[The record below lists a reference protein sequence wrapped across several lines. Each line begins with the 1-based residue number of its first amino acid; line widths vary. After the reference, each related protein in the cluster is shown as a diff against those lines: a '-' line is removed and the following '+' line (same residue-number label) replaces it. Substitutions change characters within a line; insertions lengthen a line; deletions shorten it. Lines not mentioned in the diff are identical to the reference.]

1 MDKIRIARIAQTV
14 PVLDGELKL
23 DTNLEQLLDNIIGV
37 TFKKSLNKGQNVEES
52 LVDNRKTI
60 EELKLLRNVLDQNH
74 GSVLEHVYV
83 TYAVINASRSYL
95 AQQTRHRMFNYTSSS
110 QHYIDHTE
118 MSDAEIPVE
127 LLKVDNP
134 EVIDFYLGAYKDVK
148 EAYNTL
154 ISKYGIDH
162 SVARQLLPNAQRNL
176 LIVTANIRSWINFM
190 NQRNTSEIQYIAYLI
205 REDLKK
211 LVPTC
216 AEYMVPDCISL
227 GHCTQKA
234 MSCGH
239 VWSEEYMQELY
250 GSLLPNSDIEGE
262 KRLSKEL
269 KYGIY
274 D

>member
-1 MDKIRIARIAQTV
+1 MDKIKVVRIAQTV
-14 PVLDGELKL
+14 PVLNEELKT
-23 DTNLEQLLDNIIGV
+23 DTSLEQFLDNIVGV

-52 LVDNRKTI
+52 LTDNRKKK
-60 EELKLLRNVLDQNH
+60 EELKLLRNVLDQSH

-95 AQQTRHRMFNYTSSS
+95 AQQTRHRIMSYTSSS

-118 MSDAEIPVE
+118 MSDAEVPVE
-127 LLKVDNP
+127 ILKLDNP
-134 EVIDFYLGAYKDVK
+134 EVIDFYIGAYKDVK

-190 NQRNTSEIQYIAYLI
+190 NQRICNRNTSEIQYIAYLI

-211 LVPTC
+211 IVPTC
-216 AEYMVPDCISL
+216 TEYMVPDCISL

-234 MSCGH
+234 MTCGQI
-239 VWSEEYMQELY
+239 WTEEHMKELY
-250 GSLLPNSDIEGE
+250 GDLMHDESFGRH
-262 KRLSKEL
+262 K
-269 KYGIY
+269 
-274 D
+274 

>member
-1 MDKIRIARIAQTV
+1 MDKIKVVRIAQTV

-23 DTNLEQLLDNIIGV
+23 DTSLEQFLDNIVGV
-37 TFKKSLNKGQNVEES
+37 TFKKSLNKGQNVQES
-52 LVDNRKTI
+52 LTDNRKKL
-60 EELKLLRNVLDQNH
+60 EDLKLLRNVLDQNH

-95 AQQTRHRMFNYTSSS
+95 AQQTRHRIMSYTSSS
-110 QHYIDHTE
+110 QHYIDHSE
-118 MSDAEIPVE
+118 MSDAEVPVE
-127 LLKVDNP
+127 ILRLDNP
-134 EVIDFYLGAYKDVK
+134 EVIDFYMGAYKDVK

-190 NQRNTSEIQYIAYLI
+190 NQRICNRNTSEIQYIAYLI

-211 LVPTC
+211 IVPTC
-216 AEYMVPDCISL
+216 TEYMVPDCISL

-234 MSCGH
+234 MTCGQK
-239 VWSEEYMQELY
+239 WTEEHMEELY
-250 GSLLPNSDIEGE
+250 GDLMHNDKESLG
-262 KRLSKEL
+262 RHR
-269 KYGIY
+269 
-274 D
+274 